1 MNIVILAAGQGKRM
15 HSDLPKVL
23 QPVAGRPM
31 VEHVLHAAI
40 QAGGARVVV
49 VVGHGAALVQERL
62 ASFGSE
68 RVQFALQA
76 QQAGTGDALKCAL
89 SRLDPGQSQT
99 LVLLGD
105 VPLITPETIK
115 VLCEKAGNGIGIL
128 TSVLDDPTGYGR
140 IVKKSEL
147 VQRIVEQKD
156 ATDEERAI
164 REVNS
169 GIMVLPTARLK
180 EWLYHLN
187 NHNAQGEYYLTDVIE
202 MAVKEACPVIS
213 CPVSDPDE
221 VMGVNSKSQLAV
233 AERAWQRREAKRLLD
248 AGVTLADPTRIDV
261 RGEISCG
268 RDVFI
273 DVGCVFEG
281 KVELG
286 DRVHVGPYCVIKDTS
301 FSADNLIQ
309 AYTHADGAKVGKMA
323 KIGPFT
329 RLRPGAQLEDETH
342 IGNFCE
348 IKKSTIGRGSKVNH
362 LSYIGDTSMGARV
375 NIGAGTITCNYDGVN
390 KFRTEIGNDV
400 FVGSDTQLIAPV
412 KVGDGATLGAGTT
425 LAKNAPAGELTIS
438 RVRQITIPGWKRP
451 VKSK

>member
-23 QPVAGRPM
+23 QLVAGRPM
-31 VEHVLHAAI
+31 AERVVSAALK
-40 QAGGARVVV
+40 AGGAPVVV
-49 VVGHGAALVQERL
+49 VVGHGGDLVRERL
-62 ASFGSE
+62 SSFDGVE
-68 RVQFALQA
+68 FTRQA
-76 QQAGTGDALKCAL
+76 QQLGTGDALKCAL
-89 SRLDPGQSQT
+89 PALDLGEAQT

-105 VPLITPETIK
+105 VPLITPESIK
-115 VLCEKAGNGIGIL
+115 ALCEKAGEGVGIL
-128 TSVLDDPTGYGR
+128 TLILEDPTGYGR
-140 IVKKSEL
+140 IVTKDGR

-156 ATDEERAI
+156 ATEEEKAI

-169 GIMVLPTARLK
+169 GIMVLPTAKLADWLGRLG
-180 EWLYHLN
+180 N
-187 NHNAQGEYYLTDVIE
+187 SNAQGEYYLTDVIE
-202 MAVKEACPVIS
+202 MAVKEGVSVIS
-213 CPVSDPDE
+213 YPVSDPDE
-221 VMGVNSKSQLAV
+221 VMGVNSKRHLAA
-233 AERAWQRREAKRLLD
+233 AERAWQKREAGRLLD
-248 AGVTLADPTRIDV
+248 QGVTLADPSRIDI
-261 RGEISCG
+261 RGEVVCG

-286 DRVHVGPYCVIKDTS
+286 DRVYVGPYCVIKDSS
-301 FSADNLIQ
+301 FAADTQVQ
-309 AYTHADGAKVGKMA
+309 AYTHADGAAVGKTA

-329 RLRPGAQLEDETH
+329 RLRPGAELADETH
-342 IGNFCE
+342 VGNFCE
-348 IKKSTIGRGSKVNH
+348 IKKSTVGRGSKVNH
-362 LSYIGDTSMGARV
+362 LSYIGDTTMGVRV

-390 KFRTEIGNDV
+390 KFRTEIGDDV

-451 VKSK
+451 SKNK